1 MDTKERAFWFFGIL
15 MVFFFTQENSN
26 KTSSLET
33 LIKTYELE
41 SNIQQSQL
49 VDLSQQMDHACRL
62 EYEKGFEA
70 GKTQSAIILM
80 NKDTLYDYADGYHA
94 AVNQFEPTKNPDEIY
109 RLFIEVLESNENS
122 NEDYKELLDI
132 LADGKT
138 N

>member
-1 MDTKERAFWFFGIL
+1 MNIKERSFWFLGIL
-15 MVFFFTQENSN
+15 AVFLFTQEYSN
-26 KTSSLET
+26 KVSNLST

-49 VDLSQQMDHACRL
+49 TDLAQQMNHACRL

-70 GKTQSAIILM
+70 GKTQSAVILM
-80 NKDTLYDYADGYHA
+80 NKGALYDYADGYHA
-94 AVNQFEPTKNPDEIY
+94 ALDQFEPTQNPDEIY
-109 RLFIEVLESNENS
+109 RLLIEVLESNENA
-122 NEDYKELLDI
+122 NEDYKELLEI